1 MRLPRPMVILFGA
14 GATRA
19 ALQKRSPPPPLDGDF
34 FEISNQVRGR
44 GTPWLAKRVSKDV
57 HDLHDKVVG
66 IGLEQYYRD
75 IETRMELSRFTK
87 SVNRPKNWNT
97 RREHLEELIRRVM
110 IQTTCEMN
118 DGPARVEPSEIHRT
132 ILARLKAKDALI
144 TYNYDTLIEES
155 MPENES
161 LWTPRNGYGV
171 DVTGITHEWSRKWFT
186 SRNIS
191 SQTQAR
197 VKLYKLHGS
206 LNWKL
211 NQINKV
217 VIKKR
222 PYVVKARRRKPNFEE
237 AAFLPP
243 GWHKR
248 VDRRP
253 YSLIWH
259 RARLELEKCKS
270 VVIIG
275 YSLPDTDLIA
285 RALFLEVAR
294 LRKAR
299 KNFIQEL
306 HIADTSESTRDRI
319 IDLFI
324 PALGSKGTV
333 FRYGSADELAER
345 WRN

>member
-1 MRLPRPMVILFGA
+1 MKLPRPLVILFGA

-19 ALQKRSPPPPLDGDF
+19 ALEGRSPPPPLDGDF
-34 FEISNQVRGR
+34 FEIAAQIRGR
-44 GTPWLAKRVSKDV
+44 GTPRLAKRVSKDV

-75 IETRMELSRFTK
+75 IETRLELSRFAK
-87 SVNRPKNWNT
+87 SANRPKDWNT
-97 RREHLEELIRRVM
+97 RRKNLEELIRRVL
-110 IQTTCEMN
+110 IQTTCEM
-118 DGPARVEPSEIHRT
+118 DRGSTRVEPSRIHRA
-132 ILARLKAKDALI
+132 ILAKLKRGDALI

-155 MPENES
+155 MPENDS
-161 LWTPRNGYGV
+161 LWTPRDGYGIPV
-171 DVTGITHEWSRKWFT
+171 SGITHEWSKKWFSIRKIPLRT
-186 SRNIS
+186 K
-191 SQTQAR
+191 AR
-197 VKLYKLHGS
+197 IKLYKLHGS
-206 LNWKL
+206 VNWRL
-211 NQINKV
+211 NQINKI

-222 PYVVKARRRKPNFEE
+222 PYVVKSRSGSPNFEE

-248 VDRRP
+248 IDRRP
-253 YSLIWH
+253 YNIIW
-259 RARLELEKCKS
+259 RNARLELEKCKS

-299 KNFIQEL
+299 KNFVKEL
-306 HIADTSESTRDRI
+306 HIADTSESTRNRI

-324 PALGSKGTV
+324 PALGPEGIV
-333 FRYGSADELAER
+333 FRYGSAKELAER
-345 WRN
+345 WK